1 VADTRET
8 YIDRGSAGL
17 PHLPRKSA
25 RWTWNILVF
34 PIRLHDDRN
43 GALLGARLIEKK

>member
-1 VADTRET
+1 
-8 YIDRGSAGL
+8 
-17 PHLPRKSA
+17 LPRKST
-25 RWTWNILVF
+25 RWTWNILIF